1 MCRTDEWFSL
11 SAWLDAD
18 LPDAGCSG
26 PDLTLAQLTGVTLSD
41 DLHRLAAWTSTDDPA
56 GKPAG
61 LAARPASASVI
72 MDLGLKP
79 LSPDRCTPQP
89 YTTHHWVSRFSE
101 FRCTRKTARIH
112 YLITPFG
119 PGSLRSG
126 LQGFAATLL
135 AALESWG
142 CSSCWFC
149 YKELVRDVEDG
160 LGGRMWPAGHYIPQ
174 TTDAP
179 EDSVDGWMQTESIE
193 NEDIVLFLTL
203 GMFVEV
209 ASIAHLF
216 RSASNKKWHLGYHVA
231 PFASHLTTASS
242 ANFSTDTATRR
253 PRFPAR
259 SRRLDLHHAVPPV
272 TALPAHYVLPRP
284 LSLQQLGSRQ
294 PHPLSIAAPACLVR
308 PQLQPQPTQP
318 RRVDIDPLALLAH
331 LGAAAAHAD
340 ADGVPESVGRSG
352 DAAMAQSREALMMGA
367 GRATPPPPF
376 DAPGN
381 PGAGPGPGDSLTS
394 LRSVGDGDGE
404 EAGMVTVPQSLGRP
418 SLEAAGEDG
427 SGPAAAETPVGG
439 RMSLSSGAGAGAGEK
454 TLDSDDMSGDTSL
467 ASIMD
472 ASIST
477 PETTFTVGHPPPD
490 VSKDTP
496 VPLSLALYIPGVPAT
511 TAAAKSAPTPPPTPP
526 SQHSH
531 SQRQS

>member
-1 MCRTDEWFSL
+1 MLIAVRHPVTFW
-11 SAWLDAD
+11 A
-18 LPDAGCSG
+18 
-26 PDLTLAQLTGVTLSD
+26 TGVS
-41 DLHRLAAWTSTDDPA
+41 R
-56 GKPAG
+56 
-61 LAARPASASVI
+61 
-72 MDLGLKP
+72 P
-79 LSPDRCTPQP
+79 LSLR
-89 YTTHHWVSRFSE
+89 R
-101 FRCTRKTARIH
+101 
-112 YLITPFG
+112 L
-119 PGSLRSG
+119 SLGVVRRA
-126 LQGFAATLL
+126 GFATKSL
-135 AALESWG
+135 WV
-142 CSSCWFC
+142 
-149 YKELVRDVEDG
+149 VRDVKDG
-160 LGGRMWPAGHYIPQ
+160 LGGRMWPAGHYVPQ

-209 ASIAHLF
+209 ASIAHPF
-216 RSASNKKWHLGYHVA
+216 RLASNKKWHLGYHVA

-259 SRRLDLHHAVPPV
+259 FRRLDLHHAVPPV

-308 PQLQPQPTQP
+308 PQLQPQLTQP
-318 RRVDIDPLALLAH
+318 RRVDIDPLTLLAH

-340 ADGVPESVGRSG
+340 ADGVPVAVERADGG
-352 DAAMAQSREALMMGA
+352 ADALHQLAGSREALIMGA

-376 DAPGN
+376 DASGN
-381 PGAGPGPGDSLTS
+381 PGAEPGPGDSLTS
-394 LRSVGDGDGE
+394 LRS
-404 EAGMVTVPQSLGRP
+404 SLGRP

-439 RMSLSSGAGAGAGEK
+439 RVSLSSGAGAGAGEK
-454 TLDSDDMSGDTSL
+454 TLDSDDMSGDTLL
-467 ASIMD
+467 ALIMD
-472 ASIST
+472 ASILT

-490 VSKDTP
+490 ISKDMP
-496 VPLSLALYIPGVPAT
+496 VLLSLVLYIPGVPAT
-511 TAAAKSAPTPPPTPP
+511 TAAAKSAPMPPLTPP

-531 SQRQS
+531 SQRQSSSSHRLSVPVITVAPVTPATPLSPV